1 MTYFQQRS
9 REQNEASSQAA
20 KTSDDLNRLDYALEQ
35 ANDEIAR
42 MREDQSKWLF
52 ICLHKNL
59 SLLLL
64 YCTV

>member
-42 MREDQSKWLF
+42 MREDQSE
-52 ICLHKNL
+52 
-59 SLLLL
+59 
-64 YCTV
+64 